1 MEDLEKDTWN
11 VIYTYLRDNKN
22 YLTKHHLDS
31 YNDFI
36 KNKIPQT
43 LKQYNDPP
51 LTLYK
56 EKIKKGLFKHTIT
69 IYFGGRNGD
78 KVYLSQPVVYDS
90 LNDKKRH
97 MYPNE
102 ARLKDLSYASHLL
115 CDILV
120 EYSTIMT
127 IDDDPVIVE
136 KEFNNMITKEDYI
149 KNEHS
154 KEWVFDMEQSIT
166 EILINKTSLDKE
178 IRNLIIYKKGLYN
191 ADQISENELL
201 NILNP
206 IIKNKSVWNSH
217 ALYLLAEYF
226 YSKNQKQ
233 KSKEF
238 FNQIINL
245 KNSNPDIVV
254 EAQKRLNRDLSD

>member
-1 MEDLEKDTWN
+1 MDDD
-11 VIYTYLRDNKN
+11 ISII
-22 YLTKHHLDS
+22 DS
-31 YNDFI
+31 N
-36 KNKIPQT
+36 T
-43 LKQYNDPP
+43 R
-51 LTLYK
+51 K
-56 EKIKKGLFKHTIT
+56 EKIKNFLFENKKKLIIFFVAIILAVVLFFGYGEFIKIQNKKISNLYYSSTIT
-69 IYFGGRNGD
+69 FDKNNKEKTTKNLIKIINKKNSTYSPLSLYFILDNQLINDRN
-78 KVYLSQPVVYDS
+78 Q
-90 LNDKKRH
+90 
-97 MYPNE
+97 
-102 ARLKDLSYASHLL
+102 
-115 CDILV
+115 I
-120 EYSTIMT
+120 
-127 IDDDPVIVE
+127 
-136 KEFNNMITKEDYI
+136 NNL
-149 KNEHS
+149 
-154 KEWVFDMEQSIT
+154 F

-245 KNSNPDIVV
+245 KKSNSDIIIQ
-254 EAQKRLNRDLSD
+254 AQKRLNRDLSD

>member
-1 MEDLEKDTWN
+1 MGEYYNTFF
-11 VIYTYLRDNKN
+11 VIWFNMDDDISII
-22 YLTKHHLDS
+22 DS
-31 YNDFI
+31 N
-36 KNKIPQT
+36 T
-43 LKQYNDPP
+43 R
-51 LTLYK
+51 K
-56 EKIKKGLFKHTIT
+56 EKIKNFLFENKKKLIIFLVTIILAVVLFFGYGEFIKIQNKKISNLYYSTTIT
-69 IYFGGRNGD
+69 FDKDNKEKTTTNLIKIINKKNSTYSPLSLYFILDNQLINDRN
-78 KVYLSQPVVYDS
+78 Q
-90 LNDKKRH
+90 
-97 MYPNE
+97 
-102 ARLKDLSYASHLL
+102 
-115 CDILV
+115 I
-120 EYSTIMT
+120 
-127 IDDDPVIVE
+127 
-136 KEFNNMITKEDYI
+136 NNL
-149 KNEHS
+149 
-154 KEWVFDMEQSIT
+154 F

>member
-1 MEDLEKDTWN
+1 MGEYYNTFF
-11 VIYTYLRDNKN
+11 VIWFNMDDDISII
-22 YLTKHHLDS
+22 DS
-31 YNDFI
+31 N
-36 KNKIPQT
+36 T
-43 LKQYNDPP
+43 R
-51 LTLYK
+51 K
-56 EKIKKGLFKHTIT
+56 EKIKNFLFENKKKLITFFVAIILAVVLFFGYGEFIKIQNKKISNLYYSSTIT
-69 IYFGGRNGD
+69 FDKNNKEKTTKNLIKIINKKNSTYSPLSLYFILDNQLINDRN
-78 KVYLSQPVVYDS
+78 Q
-90 LNDKKRH
+90 
-97 MYPNE
+97 
-102 ARLKDLSYASHLL
+102 
-115 CDILV
+115 I
-120 EYSTIMT
+120 
-127 IDDDPVIVE
+127 
-136 KEFNNMITKEDYI
+136 NNL
-149 KNEHS
+149 
-154 KEWVFDMEQSIT
+154 F

-206 IIKNKSVWNSH
+206 IIKTKSVWSSH